1 MKIQNV
7 LFDLDGTLTNS
18 SPGIVNSIRFSLDKM
33 GIQESDENK
42 LTSYVGP
49 SLYKTFSE
57 NYFNSEADVKQAM
70 VFYREYFAKT
80 GIFENS
86 LYEGVPE
93 LLENL
98 KSQDKKIALATAK
111 PTYFSKIIL
120 KHFNIAHY
128 FDVVIGSHLTGTR
141 TEKKEIIHEV
151 KDQLGLP
158 LGENCVM
165 IGDREYDI
173 IGGKHHEM
181 KTIGVSYGY
190 AKSKELQLIQ
200 PDFIVHSPLEI
211 QSVLNH
217 SEAWM

>member
-7 LFDLDGTLTNS
+7 LFDLDGTLTDS
-18 SPGIVNSIRFSLDKM
+18 SPGIVNSIQYALDKM
-33 GIQESDENK
+33 GIQEHDTQK
-42 LTSYVGP
+42 LTSFVGP

-57 NYFNSEADVKQAM
+57 NYFPTEAEVKQAM
-70 VFYREYFAKT
+70 VFYREYFAET
-80 GIFENS
+80 GIFENA
-86 LYEGVPE
+86 LYTGVPE
-93 LLENL
+93 LLESL
-98 KSQDKKIALATAK
+98 KSEGKKIALATAK
-111 PTYFSKIIL
+111 PTFFAKIIL
-120 KHFNIAHY
+120 QHFHINSY

-181 KTIGVSYGY
+181 RTIGVSYGY
-190 AKSKELQLIQ
+190 AKSGELDLIQ

-211 QSVLNH
+211 QTLFNQKVRL
-217 SEAWM
+217 